1 LNRNSGGTVEHET
14 AYFDVEVALLPT
26 EVGGRSGPISTGYR
40 PNHKDPLGGEFFMGS
55 FTFENNTSLAPGQ
68 VKRAR
73 LHVIAMLSQIA
84 AIRAFGS
91 WTFWE
96 GPTRHVG
103 SVRVLG
109 ETAV

>member
-1 LNRNSGGTVEHET
+1 MEHET

-40 PNHKDPLGGEFFMGS
+40 PNHKDPLGGEFFIG
-55 FTFENNTSLAPGQ
+55 FLTFDEDVSLAPGHVQ
-68 VKRAR
+68 RGRVQ
-73 LHVIAMLSQIA
+73 VIAMPSQIA
-84 AIRAFGS
+84 AIRTFGS

-103 SVRVLG
+103 SVRILG
-109 ETAV
+109 GTAA